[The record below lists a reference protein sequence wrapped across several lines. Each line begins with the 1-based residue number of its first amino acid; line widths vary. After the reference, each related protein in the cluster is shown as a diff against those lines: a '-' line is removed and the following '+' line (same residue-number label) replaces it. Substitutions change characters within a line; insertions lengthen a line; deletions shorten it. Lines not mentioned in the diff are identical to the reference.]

1 MGDGDDRT
9 LRCTGE
15 AQGVGRAAG
24 QGHGLGGGRLVDGHI
39 AGLALVAKGGDVIM
53 IRPVDKLVD
62 DRAVFRGSRG
72 NGLGFFAFAPGQ
84 GQGGVCR
91 GQGKGHVVTARLQ
104 GDVLLD
110 VGLADGDRA
119 VLGRAVPFLIGN
131 AIGVAAGLQ
140 AGDGVDTVLRR
151 RQGFAVKRDAGGG
164 GQDRQGDGI
173 RRIRILPFE
182 HGEAAGVGGKA
193 AAQGRGQG
201 LQLADGLGFAVR
213 IGRAAGI
220 EVVAVFDRRG
230 AVAEE
235 GFFAAGDGACVVAVP
250 HGSAGAALADD
261 AADVKGRIDRAE
273 VVAVGQGAL
282 GQIADEAAEVAV
294 VRVAVAANEAGAV
307 DAEGDRAAAL
317 ADDAADAG
325 ILLGILRDGGAF
337 IAAGLD
343 GAAICADDAAK
354 LLCARHSGVPHG
366 DAGDEAS
373 VRADGQADG
382 LLGAEAGICQ
392 REIRNART
400 GCGIAEQAVA
410 GAIGRLD
417 VQAADG
423 VARAVKATGVGVG
436 RRADGRP
443 GVVGVALGVEIQI
456 GCQNGVVAGIP
467 RIHLL
472 GEPGQVLGG
481 GDLVDAITQ
490 DRLCRRAVP
499 GDKGLQGDG
508 LGGVGIRHGDGA
520 GDLFVAGGGN
530 QIGILPG
537 GDAIG
542 PVGFRRHGRILAVFQ
557 RDGRDGL
564 RRQACIGEGND
575 VFCRFAQ
582 GIGDGQIRA
591 GDGEGHVRRAL
602 VAEEAG
608 AVGIRAVRQDVA
620 AVGRRRQRLARGIFH
635 RQGRAL
641 GQLRERDAPDLRPD
655 GVEVQIGVIQRNRRA
670 VRVGDL
676 AAVRAGGPAVEAVAL
691 SGEGVGRQVAG
702 AENALGCR
710 RVRAVVGVEDDA
722 VGQGDGEVLEVDAVV
737 VAGTGDILDV
747 FQRQS
752 IARRQLDAVGLEF
765 RHIAAEIGLLR
776 KAVIQSRAV
785 LADAE
790 EVEFRLRGGF
800 VGERQL
806 RGLGKGQGQC
816 RGGAIDAGV
825 RRDEGG
831 AVVRHG
837 EGVVRRAGPGAIGHG
852 GDAVQGGEEGIN
864 AGGLRRGLHDG
875 DGVDA
880 RLDLLGAAVAAAIVH
895 GGPVGVADDD
905 LQAVTHRDGDRL
917 AGTVAG
923 FCRVIRRSMIG
934 LDLEV
939 LVIGCRGHDQIRSR
953 DALAQGQLIGLAA
966 GGKLRAQGPA
976 GDLQAGQGLGR
987 VLGDAAD
994 IRPTIHGIAHVDG
1007 IPAAQVIARNSI
1019 IPHPLIGKPVVQG
1032 EHPTC
1037 CIAGRICPQAIDL
1050 GNIGLLCTGQGV
1062 ISLCQC
1068 RLQAGDC
1075 RRAAGELH
1083 RFIHQDT
1090 GPGGRTADPAA
1101 GVGFLAGVVFHNDP
1115 HGADG
1120 VRRAVCRKY
1129 GQRQQA
1135 QEHRQRQ
1142 KEAANSFTHRLFPF
1156 WIFLSDR
1163 QAAACAASLLSFFYD
1178 SLQIPG

>member
-1 MGDGDDRT
+1 M
-9 LRCTGE
+9 
-15 AQGVGRAAG
+15 V
-24 QGHGLGGGRLVDGHI
+24 
-39 AGLALVAKGGDVIM
+39 
-53 IRPVDKLVD
+53 
-62 DRAVFRGSRG
+62 
-72 NGLGFFAFAPGQ
+72 
-84 GQGGVCR
+84 
-91 GQGKGHVVTARLQ
+91 
-104 GDVLLD
+104 
-110 VGLADGDRA
+110 
-119 VLGRAVPFLIGN
+119 
-131 AIGVAAGLQ
+131 
-140 AGDGVDTVLRR
+140 
-151 RQGFAVKRDAGGG
+151 
-164 GQDRQGDGI
+164 
-173 RRIRILPFE
+173 
-182 HGEAAGVGGKA
+182 
-193 AAQGRGQG
+193 
-201 LQLADGLGFAVR
+201 
-213 IGRAAGI
+213 
-220 EVVAVFDRRG
+220 
-230 AVAEE
+230 
-235 GFFAAGDGACVVAVP
+235 
-250 HGSAGAALADD
+250 
-261 AADVKGRIDRAE
+261 
-273 VVAVGQGAL
+273 
-282 GQIADEAAEVAV
+282 
-294 VRVAVAANEAGAV
+294 ANEAGAV
-307 DAEGDRAAAL
+307 DAEGDRAATL

-366 DAGDEAS
+366 DAGDEAG

-392 REIRNART
+392 REIRNRRT

-410 GAIGRLD
+410 GAVGRLD

-423 VARAVKATGVGVG
+423 VARAVKAAGVGVG

-481 GDLVDAITQ
+481 GDLVDAIPQ

-499 GDKGLQGDG
+499 GDKALQGDG
-508 LGGVGIRHGDGA
+508 QGDVGVRHGNGA
-520 GDLFVAGGGN
+520 GDLFIAGGGN
-530 QIGILPG
+530 QIGILPS

-557 RDGRDGL
+557 RDDRDGL
-564 RRQACIGEGND
+564 RRQACKGEGND
-575 VFCRFAQ
+575 VFCQFAQ
-582 GIGDGQIRA
+582 GISDGEIRT
-591 GDGEGHVRRAL
+591 GDGEGNVRCVL
-602 VAEEAG
+602 IAEEAG
-608 AVGIRAVRQDVA
+608 AVEIGPVGQDVA
-620 AVGRRRQRLARGIFH
+620 AVGRRRQRLACGVFH

-641 GQLRERDAPDLRPD
+641 GEVREGDAPDLRPD
-655 GVEVQIGVIQRNRRA
+655 GVEVEIGVLQRDGRA

-691 SGEGVGRQVAG
+691 PGEGVGRQVGG

-722 VGQGDGEVLEVDAVV
+722 MGQGRGEVLEVDAVV
-737 VAGTGDILDV
+737 VAEAGGVLAV
-747 FQRQS
+747 FQRQN
-752 IARRQLDAVGLEF
+752 IARRQLDAVGLKF

-776 KAVIQSRAV
+776 IAVIQGRAV
-785 LADAE
+785 FADAE
-790 EVEFRLRGGF
+790 EVEPRLRGGF

-816 RGGAIDAGV
+816 RGGAIHARV

-837 EGVVRRAGPGAIGHG
+837 EGVVRRAGPGAIGHS

-864 AGGLRRGLHDG
+864 AGSLRRGFHDG
-875 DGVDA
+875 DGIDA
-880 RLDLLGAAVAAAIVH
+880 RLDLLGAAVGGAIVH
-895 GGPVGVADDD
+895 GGPIRVPDDD
-905 LQAVTHRDGDRL
+905 LQAVTHGDGDRL

-934 LDLEV
+934 PDLEV
-939 LVIGCRGHDQIRSR
+939 LVIGCRGHDQICSR
-953 DALAQGQLIGLAA
+953 DALAQGQLIGLVA

-976 GDLQAGQGLGR
+976 GNLQAGQGLGR
-987 VLGDAAD
+987 IVGDAAD
-994 IRPTIHGIAHVDG
+994 IRTHIHGIAHVDG
-1007 IPAAQVIARNSI
+1007 IPTAQGLVGDRVIAHR
-1019 IPHPLIGKPVVQG
+1019 LIGIPIVQG
-1032 EHPTC
+1032 KLPTGC
-1037 CIAGRICPQAIDL
+1037 VAGRVCLEAIDL
-1050 GNIGLLCTGQGV
+1050 GNISALCTGQGV
-1062 ISLCQC
+1062 IPLCQR

-1083 RFIHQDT
+1083 GFVYQDT

-1120 VRRAVCRKY
+1120 ARRAVCRKY

-1156 WIFLSDR
+1156 LIFLSDR
-1163 QAAACAASLLSFFYD
+1163 QAAARTASLFSFSYD
-1178 SLQIPG
+1178 SLQITG

>member
-9 LRCTGE
+9 LRCAGE
-15 AQGVGRAAG
+15 AQGVGWAAG

-104 GDVLLD
+104 GDGLLD

-151 RQGFAVKRDAGGG
+151 RQGFAVKRDAGG

-250 HGSAGAALADD
+250 HGSAGADLADE
-261 AADVKGRIDRAE
+261 AADVIGRIDRAE
-273 VVAVGQGAL
+273 VVAIGQGAL

-294 VRVAVAANEAGAV
+294 VRAVVAANEAGAV

-325 ILLGILRDGGAF
+325 IFLGILRDGGAF
-337 IAAGLD
+337 VAAGLD

-366 DAGDEAS
+366 DAGDEAG

-382 LLGAEAGICQ
+382 LLGTEVGICQ
-392 REIRNART
+392 REIRNRRT

-410 GAIGRLD
+410 GAVGRLD
-417 VQAADG
+417 IQAADG
-423 VARAVKATGVGVG
+423 VACAVKAAGVGVG
-436 RRADGRP
+436 GGADGRP
-443 GVVGVALGVEIQI
+443 GVVGAALGVEVQ
-456 GCQNGVVAGIP
+456 VAGQDSVQGRLP

-481 GDLVDAITQ
+481 GDLVDAIPQ

-520 GDLFVAGGGN
+520 GDLFVAGGFDAV
-530 QIGILPG
+530 GIRPG

-557 RDGRDGL
+557 RDDRDGL
-564 RRQACIGEGND
+564 RRQACKGEGND
-575 VFCRFAQ
+575 VFCQFAQ
-582 GIGDGQIRA
+582 GIRDDEIHA

-602 VAEEAG
+602 VAEAAG
-608 AVGIRAVRQDVA
+608 AEEIRAVGQDVA
-620 AVGRRRQRLARGIFH
+620 AVGRRRQRLACGVFH

-641 GQLRERDAPDLRPD
+641 GEVREGDAPDLRPD
-655 GVEVQIGVIQRNRRA
+655 GVEVEIGVLQRNRRA

-691 SGEGVGRQVAG
+691 PGEGVGRQGAG
-702 AENALGCR
+702 AENALGGGR
-710 RVRAVVGVEDDA
+710 LRAVVGVEDDA
-722 VGQGDGEVLEVDAVV
+722 MGQGRGEVLEVDAVV
-737 VAGTGDILDV
+737 VAGTGDILGV
-747 FQRQS
+747 FQRQN
-752 IARRQLDAVGLEF
+752 IARRQLYAVGLKL

-776 KAVIQSRAV
+776 IAVIQGCAV
-785 LADAE
+785 FSDAE
-790 EVEFRLRGGF
+790 EVEPLLRGGF

-816 RGGAIDAGV
+816 RGGAIHAPV

-831 AVVRHG
+831 AVFRHG
-837 EGVVRRAGPGAIGHG
+837 EGVVRRAGPGAIGHS

-864 AGGLRRGLHDG
+864 AGSLRRGFHDG
-875 DGVDA
+875 DSIDA
-880 RLDLLGAAVAAAIVH
+880 RLDLLGAAVAAIVH
-895 GGPVGVADDD
+895 GGPIRVPDDD
-905 LQAVTHRDGDRL
+905 LQAVPHGDGDRL

-934 LDLEV
+934 PDLEV
-939 LVIGCRGHDQIRSR
+939 LVISCRGHDQICSR
-953 DALAQGQLIGLAA
+953 DALAQGQLIGLVA

-987 VLGDAAD
+987 VIGDAAD
-994 IRPTIHGIAHVDG
+994 IRTHIHGIAHADG
-1007 IPAAQVIARNSI
+1007 IPIAQGLVGDRVIAHWLVG
-1019 IPHPLIGKPVVQG
+1019 IPIVQG
-1032 EHPTC
+1032 KLPTGC
-1037 CIAGRICPQAIDL
+1037 VAGRIRLETIDL
-1050 GNIGLLCTGQGV
+1050 GNIGARCAGQGV
-1062 ISLCQC
+1062 IPLCQR

-1083 RFIHQDT
+1083 GFVYQGT

-1120 VRRAVCRKY
+1120 VRCAVCRKY

-1163 QAAACAASLLSFFYD
+1163 QAAACTASLLSFSYD
-1178 SLQIPG
+1178 SLQITG